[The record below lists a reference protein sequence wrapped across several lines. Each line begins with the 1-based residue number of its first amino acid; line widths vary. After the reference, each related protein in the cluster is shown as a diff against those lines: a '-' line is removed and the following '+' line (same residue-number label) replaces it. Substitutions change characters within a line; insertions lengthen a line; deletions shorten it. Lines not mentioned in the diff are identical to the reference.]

1 MKTECLRLVLA
12 LGSGPFGTNLAPF
25 VSIDM
30 NTDLDGIPM
39 NLENFSLKLDCS
51 SSTAEVFAC
60 QFKCNFSFELLRF
73 GFKLKACRCQQFK
86 VLHPF

>member
-12 LGSGPFGTNLAPF
+12 LVSGPFGMNLAPF

-39 NLENFSLKLDCS
+39 NLENFSLYLDCS
-51 SSTAEVFAC
+51 SSTA
-60 QFKCNFSFELLRF
+60 
-73 GFKLKACRCQQFK
+73 
-86 VLHPF
+86 